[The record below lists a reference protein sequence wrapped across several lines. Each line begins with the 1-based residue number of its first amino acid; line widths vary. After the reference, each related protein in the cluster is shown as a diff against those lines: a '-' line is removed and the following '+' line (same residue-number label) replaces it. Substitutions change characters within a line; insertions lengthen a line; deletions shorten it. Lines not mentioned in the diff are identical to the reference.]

1 MSALLVL
8 IPLGLVIYVI
18 RGSLVSRQAHA
29 QVVEKARRIQEENK
43 ALARYNRAL
52 LRNQEASQPGVQ
64 WVSEQDWI
72 ENRSLSGHVDHIPA
86 RPPEVPLPPM
96 VKIVPAPPQ
105 EDQ

>member
-1 MSALLVL
+1 VSALLLL
-8 IPLGLVIYVI
+8 IPLGLILYVI
-18 RGSLVSRQAHA
+18 RGSLVSREAHA

-43 ALARYNRAL
+43 ALARHNRAL
-52 LRNQEASQPGVQ
+52 LRNQMVEAMRPPA
-64 WVSEQDWI
+64 EQDSI
-72 ENRSLSGHVDHIPA
+72 ENRSLSGHVEHIPA